1 MLKKLGVATDL
12 LWSFFVFIFPGD
24 ASSCEF
30 MENVDYCGWV
40 SQHMLVAW
48 RFVSRKGHGR
58 QLEQGLQ
65 FLHMSATVCIV

>member
-12 LWSFFVFIFPGD
+12 LWSFFVFFSLRD
-24 ASSCEF
+24 ACSYEF
-30 MENVDYCGWV
+30 MENVDCCGWI

-65 FLHMSATVCIV
+65 FLRMSATVCIV

>member
-1 MLKKLGVATDL
+1 V
-12 LWSFFVFIFPGD
+12 FFFPGD

-30 MENVDYCGWV
+30 MGNVDYCCWI

-65 FLHMSATVCIV
+65 FLRMSATVCIV